1 MKHCKM
7 IALVVASLAIT
18 ISGCANY
25 RLGTTLPD
33 YLKTISIETFVN
45 QSVEPNI
52 ESRITS
58 AVRREFQR
66 DGQLDIAA
74 ANEGDILLTGTLLAY
89 DIEPLLYDKNKP
101 NTTRRY
107 QAKISCSILA
117 VERESGKQLANRVVS
132 GSVSFPAAGDAVTA
146 RRNSLDAVARS
157 LAQEVVDAVVSA
169 W

>member
-1 MKHCKM
+1 MKICKLFALST
-7 IALVVASLAIT
+7 IAIAMV

-33 YLKTISIETFVN
+33 HLKTISIETFQN
-45 QSVEPNI
+45 QTVEPNI

-66 DGQLDIAA
+66 DGQLEIVMAK
-74 ANEGDILLTGTLLAY
+74 EGDILLSGTLLAY
-89 DIEPLLYDKNKP
+89 DIKPLLYDKSKP

-107 QAKISCSILA
+107 EAKITCSILA
-117 VERESGKQLANRVVS
+117 IERESGKQLANRVVS
-132 GSVSFPAAGDAVTA
+132 GSVSFPAAGDTVTA
-146 RRNSLDAVARS
+146 RRNSLDAVART
-157 LAQEVVDAVVSA
+157 LAKEVVDAVVSA